1 MTQILKSLYRSF
13 HQNIQPVIPDI
24 LEFLFQSISRVK
36 KNEDLRKYLIRSI
49 KYYLE
54 ETNAQGFFKCYI
66 HRIFNDKFMLG
77 SQAVETQIKQLYYE
91 VQIIIIRIFYK
102 EMSVENKIKILYQ
115 FIPRLDDPVISFHQ
129 QLNIYTALLYFEFI
143 NEHSYL
149 IDVILETAFNKL
161 NSLLYSFD
169 EIAKSDKMTVEK
181 NQLEEGSI
189 NLRGFDDTIMPMRV
203 FTETYTPVPLSS
215 AISISNIVYNTNLVE
230 LEKFVMNMLKSTG
243 NYLGRT
249 KDIHMTRLIHVYKI
263 IKISIK
269 IYVKLLYYYRRPNVS
284 LVTENRMNI

>member
-1 MTQILKSLYRSF
+1 
-13 HQNIQPVIPDI
+13 
-24 LEFLFQSISRVK
+24 
-36 KNEDLRKYLIRSI
+36 
-49 KYYLE
+49 
-54 ETNAQGFFKCYI
+54 
-66 HRIFNDKFMLG
+66 MLG